1 MRGMWFEVV
10 GEKWY
15 PFMEGDYST
24 IEAEHCQRKWR
35 ETVSGRKGRE
45 GGRGRGGE
53 GRGGEG
59 GGGMEGRGGG
69 EGRGG
74 EGGGGRWGKG
84 REEGREG
91 GRGGE
96 REGGRGGVHVK
107 VLKVHS
113 KAILVDTV
121 RASSI
126 DMWEASQSNG
136 HVVGSSR
143 LVCVTSVMM
152 SHRLIGNSL
161 ESWCNTGDVT
171 SPVLHHL
178 FKCTS
183 L

>member
-1 MRGMWFEVV
+1 MSEEVEGNCEWEG
-10 GEKWY
+10 GE
-15 PFMEGDYST
+15 G
-24 IEAEHCQRKWR
+24 
-35 ETVSGRKGRE
+35 GRE
-45 GGRGRGGE
+45 GGGGGGGEGREGREAGRGGEREREGGRGGE
-53 GRGGEG
+53 GREG
-59 GGGMEGRGGG
+59 REAGMEGRGGG
-69 EGRGG
+69 GEVREGKGGRQGGRQGWRG
-74 EGGGGRWGKG
+74 EGG
-84 REEGREG
+84 RE
-91 GRGGE
+91 
-96 REGGRGGVHVK
+96 GRGGVHVK